1 MFGKQKE
8 ETIMTLDLFL
18 SRYSYFRGKNLLVI
32 SMDMED
38 IGEKKTYGFIDELV
52 TKGYKLINFGSAFAR
67 MDTFILEIPKL
78 TEVSQ

>member
-1 MFGKQKE
+1 MFGKQKSE
-8 ETIMTLDLFL
+8 EVMTLELFL
-18 SRYSYFRGKNLLVI
+18 NRYSYFRGRNLLVI

-52 TKGYKLINFGSAFAR
+52 SKGYKLINFGSAFAR

-78 TEVSQ
+78 TEVQQ